1 MIIAEIGQ
9 AHDGSL
15 GTAHAYIDAVSKAGA
30 DAIKFQTHIAN
41 AESSPLEP
49 WRVKF
54 SLQDASRYDYWKR
67 MEFNKNEWQGLKTH
81 VKKLGLKFLSS
92 AFSIEAFELLNDI
105 GVDAWKVASGEI
117 NNIFLL
123 EKMIKTS
130 LPIYLSTG
138 MSSYE
143 EIDEAVKMIKS
154 NGNDLCIFQC
164 TSMYPTP
171 SQKWGLNVI
180 SEFKKRYECQVGF
193 SDHSGNIY
201 SGLSAVSFGAD
212 ILEVHVVFDKGLF
225 GPDVKASLTFKDL
238 KKLIEGKMEIEN
250 AIKNPVNK
258 DEIRKELNNTKV
270 LFDKSLFSK
279 YSIKKGDKISSENTL
294 FKKPGTGILIDQWN
308 EVKNK
313 TAKKSINSGEIIL
326 ISDLSDK

>member
-1 MIIAEIGQ
+1 
-9 AHDGSL
+9 
-15 GTAHAYIDAVSKAGA
+15 
-30 DAIKFQTHIAN
+30 
-41 AESSPLEP
+41 
-49 WRVKF
+49 
-54 SLQDASRYDYWKR
+54 